1 MNPGIQNTENKILS
15 RVGVTRVILVIF
27 YSVGISGIAL
37 EATRDL
43 FRSLTPLALLLSLL
57 VIFIYHKP
65 SNPIKEI
72 IFFISVFIAGFLI
85 EAVGVNTGRVFGNY
99 SYGDGLGIK
108 VFGTPLLIGI
118 NWVLLV
124 WGTAVIVEKSS
135 VPVVLKILAASSVM
149 VLYDVIMEQVAPV
162 MNMWSFDGGS
172 PPLRNY
178 TSWFLIAVIFH
189 SLLKLAGIKPVN
201 RIAPFV
207 LFIQA
212 IFFIVLIIFFKTAE

>member
-1 MNPGIQNTENKILS
+1 MNPGMINTEKSKLI
-15 RVGVTRVILVIF
+15 RVILIIF
-27 YSVGISGIAL
+27 YSVGIAGISS

-43 FRSLTPLALLLSLL
+43 FKSLTPLALLLSLL

-65 SNPIKEI
+65 SNLKKEI
-72 IFFISVFIAGFLI
+72 IFFISVFAAGFLI
-85 EAVGVNTGRVFGNY
+85 EAFGVNTGRVFGTY
-99 SYGDGLGIK
+99 SYGNGLGVK

-124 WGTAVIVEKSS
+124 WCTAVIVEKTAI
-135 VPVVLKILAASSVM
+135 PALIKILFASSVM

-162 MNMWSFDGGS
+162 MNMWSFDEGN

-212 IFFIVLIIFFKTAE
+212 MFFIILIIFFKIAS